1 MANLTSL
8 SIYFTFTATKTN
20 CMKKLFLIV
29 ALLLSIS
36 IIAQTEKYHRVKI
49 DISEKGIM
57 ELSKAGIAVDHGE
70 YKKGFS
76 FTSDLSD
83 DELKLVKKL
92 GYTYKVEIE
101 DVGYFYEHQ
110 NDNLK
115 NYNPHNQV
123 LSGGACST
131 CPQYQTPTNFN
142 LGSMGGFFTYQEMLD
157 NLDSMAAKF
166 PNLISVRQQ
175 VGSTTT
181 IEGNPLY
188 YVKISDNPS
197 AAETEP
203 QVLYTSLHHARE
215 AESLSQLIF
224 YMWHLLENYNSDS
237 EVQYLVNNL
246 EMYFIPCLNPDGYMY
261 NESTNPNGGG
271 MWRKNRRN
279 NGSGIFGVDLNRN
292 YGDHWGYD
300 DNGSSPDPNSD
311 TYRGPSAFSEV
322 ETQLVRDFC
331 NDHEF
336 KLALN
341 NHTYSNLLIYPYGYI
356 ASTLTPDSTIFSSF
370 AKRMTKC
377 SGFMYGTGDQTVGY
391 LVNGDSDDWMYSE
404 QTTKPMILSMTPE
417 AGNSSDGFWPAINRI
432 IPIAK
437 ITMDQNLSLAR
448 LATAYAETESIHDK
462 FITSTNDYVKYNF
475 KRLGLENGTF
485 TVSVTPISTNIASV
499 GSPKTYVNPAHLT
512 STLDSITITLNS
524 GLTQGELVSYAI
536 AVDNGSY
543 AHYDTITRIYGQPIV
558 AFFSDCNTS
567 PAFTL
572 GGWGVSSSQFVSATG
587 SITDSPS
594 GFYQNNANKS
604 VTTLNNID
612 LTNALAATLSYYTKW
627 DIEKG
632 YDYVEILASTNGIN
646 YTQLCGKYTAEGSD
660 NQNNGL
666 PMYDGKQSEWV
677 KENID
682 LVDYLGQNI
691 KLRFKLV
698 SDGFSTGD
706 GFYFDDIT
714 VLKITNSV
722 GVKEEINLNSVTNSF
737 PNPCNDVIN
746 FAYSIPNQNEVFTI
760 TISDALGRIV
770 AKQLLEKGSNTTS
783 MNLSE
788 LTNGVYFYKISSPSF
803 STSSK
808 PIVVMHE

>member
-1 MANLTSL
+1 MANLTSFP
-8 SIYFTFTATKTN
+8 IYFTFTDTKTN
-20 CMKKLFLIV
+20 CMRKLFLIV
-29 ALLLSIS
+29 ASLLSIS

-92 GYTYKVEIE
+92 GYPFKVEIE

-115 NYNPHNQV
+115 NYNPHNEV
-123 LSGGACST
+123 TNTGACST
-131 CPQYQTPTNFN
+131 CPQYQTPSNFN

-175 VGSTTT
+175 VGSATT

-203 QVLYTSLHHARE
+203 QILYTSLHHARE

-246 EMYFIPCLNPDGYMY
+246 EMYFIPCLNPDGYIY
-261 NESTNPNGGG
+261 NESINPNGGG

-356 ASTLTPDSTIFSSF
+356 ASALTPDSTIFSSF

-432 IPIAK
+432 VDIAK

-448 LATAYAETESIHDK
+448 LATTYAETESVHDK
-462 FITSTNDYVKYNF
+462 FIASTNEYVKYNF

-485 TVSVTPISTNIASV
+485 TVSVNPISSNIASI
-499 GSPKTYVNPAHLT
+499 GSPKTYVNPFHLT
-512 STLDSITITLNS
+512 STLDSIAITLNTS
-524 GLTQGELVSYAI
+524 LAQGELVSYAI
-536 AVDNGSY
+536 AVNNGGY
-543 AHYDTITRIYGQPIV
+543 THYDTITRIYGQPIT
-558 AFFSDCNTS
+558 AFFSDCNAS
-567 PAFTL
+567 AAFTL
-572 GGWGVSSSQFVSATG
+572 GGWGVSVSQFASATG

-604 VTTLNNID
+604 LTTLNNID
-612 LTNALAATLSYYTKW
+612 LTNAIAATLSYYTKW

-632 YDYVEILASTNGIN
+632 YDYVEILASTDGLNF
-646 YTQLCGKYTAEGSD
+646 TPLCGKYTAEGSN
-660 NQNNGL
+660 NQNSGL
-666 PMYDGKQSEWV
+666 PMYDGKQASWV

-682 LVDYLGQNI
+682 LVDYLGQNL

-698 SDGFSTGD
+698 SDGFSVGD

-714 VLKITNSV
+714 VLKIINNVGLNTNYSSNLF
-722 GVKEEINLNSVTNSF
+722 INGF
-737 PNPCNDVIN
+737 PNPCNGFIHFSYTLPVASKDYVLQI
-746 FAYSIPNQNEVFTI
+746 I
-760 TISDALGRIV
+760 DALGRTV
-770 AKQLLEKGSNTTS
+770 VEKRIDANTNNTTLDVS
-783 MNLSE
+783 KLN
-788 LTNGVYFYKISSPSF
+788 NGIYFYKVSSTYF
-803 STSSK
+803 STTTK

>member
-1 MANLTSL
+1 MKHFFLLALSL
-8 SIYFTFTATKTN
+8 FT
-20 CMKKLFLIV
+20 
-29 ALLLSIS
+29 IS
-36 IIAQTEKYHRVKI
+36 VFAQTEKYHRVKI

-83 DELKLVKKL
+83 NELKLVKKL

-101 DVGYFYEHQ
+101 DVGNFYAHQ

-115 NYNPHNQV
+115 NYNPHNEV
-123 LSGGACST
+123 MNAGACNT
-131 CPQYQTPTNFN
+131 CPQFQTPTNFN

-157 NLDSMAAKF
+157 NLDSMAAKY
-166 PNLISVRQQ
+166 PNIITVKQQ
-175 VGSTTT
+175 VGSATT
-181 IEGNPLY
+181 IEGNVLY
-188 YVKISDNPS
+188 TVKISDNPNVN
-197 AAETEP
+197 ETEP
-203 QVLYTSLHHARE
+203 EVLYTALHHARE

-224 YMWHLLENYNSDS
+224 YMWYVLENYNTNA
-237 EVQYLVNNL
+237 EIQYLVNNT
-246 EMYFIPCLNPDGYMY
+246 EMYFIPCINPDGYQY

-271 MWRKNRRN
+271 MWRKNRRS
-279 NGSGIFGVDLNRN
+279 NGGGIFGVDLNRN

-311 TYRGPSAFSEV
+311 TYRGPGAFSEI
-322 ETQLVRDFC
+322 ETQLMRDFC

-336 KLALN
+336 KIALN
-341 NHTYSNLLIYPYGYI
+341 SHTYSNLLIYPYGYI
-356 ASTLTPDSTIFSSF
+356 ASTLTPDSTIFSTF
-370 AKRMTKC
+370 AQRMTKC

-432 IPIAK
+432 IDIAK
-437 ITMDQNLSLAR
+437 ITMDQNLCVAR
-448 LATAYAETESIHDK
+448 LAAAYAETESIHDK
-462 FITSTNDYVKYNF
+462 FITSANEYVKYNF
-475 KRLGLENGTF
+475 RRLGLENGTF
-485 TVSVTPISTNIASV
+485 TVSLNPISTNIASV
-499 GSPKTYVNPAHLT
+499 GSPKIYANPTHLVN
-512 STLDSITITLNS
+512 TLDSIEITLNS
-524 GLTQGELVSYAI
+524 GLAQGELVSYAI
-536 AVDNGSY
+536 AVNNGVY
-543 AHYDTITRIYGQPIV
+543 THYDTIIRIYGQPIT

-572 GGWGVSSSQFVSATG
+572 GGWGISTSQFVSATG
-587 SITDSPS
+587 SLTDSPT

-604 VTTLNNID
+604 ISTTNFID
-612 LTNALAATLSYYTKW
+612 LTNATAATLSYYTKW

-632 YDYVEILASTNGIN
+632 YDYVEVLASTNGTS

-660 NQNNGL
+660 NQNSGL
-666 PMYDGKQSEWV
+666 PMYDGRQNEWV

-714 VLKITNSV
+714 VLKIINNV
-722 GVKEEINLNSVTNSF
+722 GIKDENQLSFIANAF
-737 PNPCNDVIN
+737 PNPSNNIIN
-746 FAYSIPNQNEVFTI
+746 FNYSLPNQTSVYTLEMR
-760 TISDALGRIV
+760 DALGRIV
-770 AKQLLEKGSNTTS
+770 AKQNLNSNSNSTS
-783 MNLSE
+783 IDVSE
-788 LTNGVYFYKISSPSF
+788 LSNAVYYYKIASNNFSS
-803 STSSK
+803 TTQA
-808 PIVVMHE
+808 IVIIHE